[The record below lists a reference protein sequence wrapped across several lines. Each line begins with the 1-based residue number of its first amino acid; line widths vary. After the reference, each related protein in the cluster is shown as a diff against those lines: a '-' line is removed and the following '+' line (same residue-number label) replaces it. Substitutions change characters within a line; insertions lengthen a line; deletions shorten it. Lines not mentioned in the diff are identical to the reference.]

1 LREALAHSDHDFVVA
16 EPRRRKPQPKA
27 QQRRGF
33 VWFAAAIVRMMF
45 RLAAYPNRILGGL
58 VFAVVIAI
66 AVNALLLQ
74 HSRHPAPLFHRPVAD
89 DLHVPA
95 TQTAQTIVRTPLA
108 PLNPVPVDAPKPAPQ
123 PTNSDQIG
131 QLLTTDGPSQS
142 SGNDAGAPQT
152 APVPLTAPA
161 PQPTKHDAIAHLL
174 AVPAAHEASRESVT
188 KDATAHDVPADEQP
202 KTILAVQR
210 ALVKLGY
217 VVRPDGEMGAVTRHA
232 LAQYERDHGL
242 PADPHLTAKLLHRL
256 STETGMAME

>member
-16 EPRRRKPQPKA
+16 EPRRRRAQPQP
-27 QQRRGF
+27 QPRPRRGF
-33 VWFAAAIVRMMF
+33 VWLAAAFVRFMF
-45 RLAAYPNRILGGL
+45 RLAAYPNRLLGGL
-58 VFAVVIAI
+58 VFALVIAI

-89 DLHVPA
+89 DLQVPA
-95 TQTAQTIVRTPLA
+95 PQTAQTIVRTPLA
-108 PLNPVPVDAPKPAPQ
+108 PVTPAPAQPQQPVPQ

-131 QLLTTDGPSQS
+131 QFLTTDGPSQS
-142 SGNDAGAPQT
+142 SSANDGSAPQ
-152 APVPLTAPA
+152 PAPA
-161 PQPTKHDAIAHLL
+161 PQPANHDAIAHLL
-174 AVPAAHEASRESVT
+174 TAPAPHDASHDSVT
-188 KDATAHDVPADEQP
+188 KDSTAHEVPLDERP

-242 PADPHLTAKLLHRL
+242 AEDPHLTAKLLHRL
-256 STETGMAME
+256 SAETGMAMD